1 MSKKQSG
8 NQVKNSNKTLRLI
21 LGDQLNEK
29 HSWFQNVDDSI
40 VYVLMEVAT
49 ETDYVVHH
57 IQKVIGFFA
66 AMREFSKQLQSKGHN
81 VNYIRLTDADNLQT
95 FEANL
100 SKLLPSR
107 NSVNSLRPLQN
118 FMNSKMPF
126 FRIDFFNF

>member
-1 MSKKQSG
+1 MKSS
-8 NQVKNSNKTLRLI
+8 KTLRLI
-21 LGDQLNEK
+21 LGDQLNSK
-29 HSWFQNVDDSI
+29 HSWFHKVDDS
-40 VYVLMEVAT
+40 VDYVFMEVKT
-49 ETDYVVHH
+49 ETDYVSHH

-107 NSVNSLRPLQN
+107 NSVNS
-118 FMNSKMPF
+118 FT
-126 FRIDFFNF
+126 